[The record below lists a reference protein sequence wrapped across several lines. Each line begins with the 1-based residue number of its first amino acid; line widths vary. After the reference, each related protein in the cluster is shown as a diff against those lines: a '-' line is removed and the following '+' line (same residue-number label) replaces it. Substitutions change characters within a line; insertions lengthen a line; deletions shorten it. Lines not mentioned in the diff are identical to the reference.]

1 MPHRARLLAG
11 TVLSLFL
18 SGCAHW
24 PGPEHRAVTLDG
36 IQQLLQQQA
45 AQQPQPLAVPVSSP
59 TECAGLAGVED
70 QLEAQ
75 HLQISHL
82 SKQVQ
87 NLTAAT
93 PAFVNSSCP
102 PDTPAAYYE
111 GKLVVGS
118 TEWIYL
124 TPPGHHYQA
133 RVDSGATTSSLS
145 AQDITRFERNGKRW
159 VSFKLQHDDEAE
171 PLQIEAPL
179 VRNVRIRQA
188 SADEVERR
196 PVVQLTINLGS
207 GLQQDAEFT
216 LTDRSQMTY
225 PILLGREFLRDI
237 VLIDVGRKNV
247 QPKFQPD
254 DGKLPV
260 PAVPKA
266 QRPVVVNP
274 EAAEEPRVKPKAAS
288 KAEPKTEPKAE
299 PKADPKSAPRAA
311 PKTEP
316 KAAPAAAEPEAEAQ
330 PAIPPSSAVSE

>member
-1 MPHRARLLAG
+1 MPHRARRMAGPLLA
-11 TVLSLFL
+11 VLL

-24 PGPEHRAVTLDG
+24 PGPEHRAVTLEG
-36 IQQLLQQQA
+36 IQQLLQQQL
-45 AQQPQPLAVPVSSP
+45 PQPSQPVPAAPVSMP
-59 TECAGLAGVED
+59 TECAGLASVEE
-70 QLEAQ
+70 QLGAQ
-75 HLQISHL
+75 QLQLGRL
-82 SKQVQ
+82 SQQLQ

-93 PAFVNSSCP
+93 PAFANSSCP
-102 PDTPAAYYE
+102 PATPAAYYE

-171 PLQIEAPL
+171 PLLIEAPL

-188 SADEVERR
+188 SAEEVERR
-196 PVVQLTINLGS
+196 PVVQLTVNLGS

-254 DGKLPV
+254 EGNLPA
-260 PAVPKA
+260 PAAPKA
-266 QRPVVVNP
+266 TPPVVVTPDP
-274 EAAEEPRVKPKAAS
+274 EVAAK
-288 KAEPKTEPKAE
+288 
-299 PKADPKSAPRAA
+299 
-311 PKTEP
+311 P
-316 KAAPAAAEPEAEAQ
+316 KAAPAATEPEPEPEAQ
-330 PAIPPSSAVSE
+330 PDLPPSPAVTE

>member
-18 SGCAHW
+18 SACAHW
-24 PGPEHRAVTLDG
+24 PGPEHRAVTLEG

-45 AQQPQPLAVPVSSP
+45 EPQPQIQANTP
-59 TECAGLAGVED
+59 TECSGLAGIED

-75 HLQISHL
+75 HLQINRL

-93 PAFVNSSCP
+93 PAFANSSCP
-102 PDTPAAYYE
+102 PNTPAAYYE

-124 TPPGHHYQA
+124 TPPGHNYQA

-145 AQDITRFERNGKRW
+145 AQEITRFERNGKPW

-171 PLQIEAPL
+171 PLQIEAPV

-188 SADEVERR
+188 SAEEVERR

-247 QPKFQPD
+247 QPRFQPD

-266 QRPVVVNP
+266 QRPVVVTP

-288 KAEPKTEPKAE
+288 KAEPKSEPKAE
-299 PKADPKSAPRAA
+299 PKPEPKAA

-316 KAAPAAAEPEAEAQ
+316 KAAPAAAEPEADSQ